1 MLSGQF
7 IAFFVKYI
15 EIIKKAVDWHH
26 SLDSI
31 VKFYKNPQEVTPE
44 ITPVKTPPIYCCIYS
59 TFLSLSTSRSASCAR
74 RSIVELCCATDGGL
88 THNVLTASDL
98 IYREYSP

>member
-31 VKFYKNPQEVTPE
+31 VKFYKKSPGS
-44 ITPVKTPPIYCCIYS
+44 YS
-59 TFLSLSTSRSASCAR
+59 GDNSCEN
-74 RSIVELCCATDGGL
+74 S
-88 THNVLTASDL
+88 SDILLHIFYFFEL
-98 IYREYSP
+98 IYFTLCVLRTAFHCRTLLCYRWKD